1 MTEFRAQLPFVKTRT
16 TSSKAQN
23 GGSQNPSMGRE
34 NTKAQETNA
43 FLDLTDSGL
52 DWMQLQPQLLSQKG
66 G

>member
-1 MTEFRAQLPFVKTRT
+1 MTEFRAQLPLVKTRT

-23 GGSQNPSMGRE
+23 RGSQNPSMGRE
-34 NTKAQETNA
+34 NTKSQETNP

>member
-1 MTEFRAQLPFVKTRT
+1 MTEFRAQLPFVKPRT
-16 TSSKAQN
+16 TSPKAQN
-23 GGSQNPSMGRE
+23 RGSQNPSMGRE
-34 NTKAQETNA
+34 NTKAQETNT